1 MEYTLQQLNP
11 AMATLNRD
19 LTVTLAPL
27 KDIHPEGTY
36 TFYIGGRL
44 TDYGFYKQVAFQV
57 KVTGCVA
64 VLDLSKLTIPP
75 IFNTWYDNELIY
87 DITSFQP
94 LI

>member
-1 MEYTLQQLNP
+1 
-11 AMATLNRD
+11 MATFNPD

-27 KDIHPEGTY
+27 KDTHPEGTY
-36 TFYIGGRL
+36 TFYIGGKL

-64 VLDLSKLTIPP
+64 VLDLSKLVIPP
-75 IFNTWYDNELIY
+75 IANLWYDSELIY
-87 DITSFQP
+87 DITAFQP